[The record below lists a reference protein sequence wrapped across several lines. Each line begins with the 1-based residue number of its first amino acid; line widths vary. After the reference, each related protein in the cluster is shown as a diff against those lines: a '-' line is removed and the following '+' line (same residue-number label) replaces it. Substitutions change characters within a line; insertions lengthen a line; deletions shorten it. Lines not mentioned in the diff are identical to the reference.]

1 MDVEGFEVD
10 AIEGSMQ
17 VPQRLVFNC
26 FLSICSRRAAPSQS
40 FGIQHPHRDQ
50 ITR

>member
-17 VPQRLVFNC
+17 VMEHFVFK
-26 FLSICSRRAAPSQS
+26 FILSICSCRAAPSKS
-40 FGIQHPHRDQ
+40 FGIQHPH
-50 ITR
+50 